1 MDESL
6 RRAFQEKVA
15 EEPYARKLW
24 MRLVEVGEGYAKV
37 EMDVTS
43 DMDNI
48 FGMFHGGAIFSLID
62 EAFEVS
68 CNSHGTVALALN
80 VNVSYV
86 AAPEQGSRL
95 TAESRELNRTRKT
108 GLYDIRVTDD
118 KGRLIATAQALAY
131 RKPDPLPF
139 CP

>member
-1 MDESL
+1 MK
-6 RRAFQEKVA
+6 RAFRKRVR
-15 EEPYARKLW
+15 EEPYATKLG
-24 MRLVEVGEGYAKV
+24 MRLVEVGEGHAKV
-37 EMDVTS
+37 EMDVTAE
-43 DMDNI
+43 MDNI
-48 FGMFHGGAIFSLID
+48 FGMLHGGAIFSLID

-80 VNVSYV
+80 VNISYL
-86 AAPEQGSRL
+86 AAPEPGSRL
-95 TAESRELNRTRKT
+95 TAQSREINRTRKT

-139 CP
+139 P

>member
-1 MDESL
+1 MDGSV
-6 RRAFQEKVA
+6 RKAFQLQVDK
-15 EEPYARKLW
+15 EPYARRLG

-37 EMDVTS
+37 EMDVTPE
-43 DMDNI
+43 MDNI
-48 FGMFHGGAIFSLID
+48 FGMLHGGAIFSLID

-80 VNVSYV
+80 VNISYL
-86 AAPEQGSRL
+86 AAPEPRARL
-95 TAESRELNRTRKT
+95 TAQSREINRTRKT

-139 CP
+139 L

>member
-1 MDESL
+1 MEESL
-6 RRAFQEKVA
+6 KRAFRKRVR
-15 EEPYARKLW
+15 EEPYAKKIG

-37 EMDVTS
+37 EMDVTP

-48 FGMFHGGAIFSLID
+48 FGMLHGGAIFSLID

-80 VNVSYV
+80 VNISYL
-86 AAPEQGSRL
+86 AAPEPGSRL

-118 KGRLIATAQALAY
+118 KGRLIAATQALAY

-139 CP
+139 L